1 MTSSREALLNL
12 CSEHKPK
19 VAISKI
25 LGSIKFEK
33 ILTFLNDEVAS
44 SSMNVVIL
52 LKMLYEHFST
62 SDDALEK
69 QIKITKEIFKQLNKK
84 SLPTNFLAEVMACLL
99 MQLDA
104 IPSNYLVELADHF
117 LSEIIQNNVE
127 NELIFELFTKAVSN
141 LMSFDVI
148 PTVKGNVEPNE
159 YLKMILNKLC
169 ESNWKSDAVLSIVK
183 VLRDLPL
190 KEEQIHDMVQKVIKM
205 FHDVPQDIIP
215 QLIYHS
221 LIFTSKSSKQELF
234 KSVIEFFH
242 LNSSANVDEDLNPFL
257 RDTGDK
263 KFREVEKKTLE
274 RILFAAKHELTIGK
288 DFIKLMKNEEALN
301 ENLLSPFCFGICL
314 TLIGIHQLEEQ
325 IFDLL
330 KSLIMKVFKEDEKR
344 KRSKWV
350 RDLFPSTID
359 LEKSLLKVATY
370 CKTYWQDI
378 TLRMVDLGLVLIDN
392 YTPKVGEHFSIHSNS
407 TIPLQR
413 SCLLGVKLLQSIF
426 KDIETARESI
436 IEGILNVIVLKV
448 QNDIK
453 HYLDLLSLLV
463 ASVPQIVLDCISKFK
478 DVFDYVSTLSVTTAE
493 GLLKAVLPLMKVS
506 LTIKDSLILVLKK
519 SMFSKNLE
527 SRKIAVTGFLLI
539 LKHFRIDLEG
549 GGFSLPSQIAFSQ
562 SYSCSQV
569 IVSTQ
574 GRYNVAANEAFCLEI
589 LGSLKK
595 CLSQDSYVRQ
605 QLYEGIYEVS
615 CRNPQLSNSIL
626 DLLFSQFLKYFIRD
640 PIILPPLD
648 LNLCIGEEDE
658 KAVIL
663 EPLPYLLH
671 ALQMCA
677 SKSAKRLD
685 RDEDEDESLSH
696 LLDDVEECLASLTKR
711 LIKSSLEDFDMD
723 KSTDLSGSSEGL
735 KNHIKAKMLL
745 GVYEVFIE
753 YNFTNAAT
761 ISIDTCNI
769 IKELFEQHQKLSELI
784 QDAVTVAK
792 KSRSASIK
800 QTYCS
805 LFSFKCLAN
814 LFYSIICDKKPT
826 NEPGLVLLRQSM
838 YISKLLASSILMK
851 LHQVVNFAQCNGTG
865 GGNLQHIFRHSL
877 KVAKSALIQV
887 NGDSLIA
894 DEVLKLDKG
903 KKLTSLCLEM
913 LSQVIGFTSIHI
925 PGQLSSLLE
934 KLDFSPDVISQA
946 DAVADGSLVFKLIR
960 RIQRMAIKIITSPD
974 DEFGVK
980 EAQTLMNALSYL
992 IPHLS
997 SDSEEF
1003 QQMYNWFSR
1012 LCCEHEIK
1020 DVILSKNVLAKY
1032 LCIHRESKLNNLII
1046 VKLCQDLHSC
1056 IGDIDEDVEVEK
1068 RSHFKIINEKTA
1080 TSSFI
1085 LMVDQIE
1092 IILEEILWCL
1102 TKLKCTIDENK
1113 RIKLQ
1118 QSVSE
1123 TLTSIVFSLHELTQ
1137 TAFPQGMCVDA
1148 ITRVLTKLY
1157 TIFATFVKHL
1167 LSLYN
1172 QKCGGLPPNFE
1183 KMVKLSGSHLSPQVY
1198 AMITYIQT
1206 VQSNLFKDQSI
1217 SGTSK
1222 NKKKVNLTRKNK
1234 ALKESRSIPNLIYF
1248 IEQYESCL
1256 ILLSKKSKI
1265 DLMSGMKRSTARD
1278 FRINQKSLEEALLE
1292 PSDSSQDNSIVSS
1305 IDLTQ
1310 EDSSSNKSISHS
1322 AKRQKIS

>member
-1 MTSSREALLNL
+1 MTTSREALVNL
-12 CSEHKPK
+12 CSENKPK
-19 VAISKI
+19 IAISKI
-25 LGSIKFEK
+25 LSSIKFEK
-33 ILTFLNDEVAS
+33 IITFLNEEVAS
-44 SSMNVVIL
+44 SSINVVIL

-84 SLPTNFLAEVMACLL
+84 SFPTNFLAEVMACLL

-104 IPSNYLVELADHF
+104 IPSKYLVELADYF
-117 LSEIIQNNVE
+117 LSEIIQNVE

-169 ESNWKSDAVLSIVK
+169 DSNWKSDAVLFIVK

-190 KEEQIHDMVQKVIKM
+190 KEEQIHDMVQKIIKM

-263 KFREVEKKTLE
+263 KFKEVEKKTLE

-330 KSLIMKVFKEDEKR
+330 KSLIIKVFKEDEKR
-344 KRSKWV
+344 KKSKWV

-370 CKTYWQDI
+370 CKTYWEDI

-426 KDIETARESI
+426 KDIEIARESI

-539 LKHFRIDLEG
+539 LKHFRIDSEG

-569 IVSTQ
+569 VVSTQ

-805 LFSFKCLAN
+805 LFSFKCLAS

-851 LHQVVNFAQCNGTG
+851 LHQVVNFAHCNGTG

-894 DEVLKLDKG
+894 DDVLKLDKG

-946 DAVADGSLVFKLIR
+946 DAVADGSLVFRLIR

-997 SDSEEF
+997 SDGEEF

-1092 IILEEILWCL
+1092 VVLEEILWCL
-1102 TKLKCTIDENK
+1102 TKLKSIDENK

-1123 TLTSIVFSLHELTQ
+1123 TLTNIVFSLHELTQ

-1183 KMVKLSGSHLSPQVY
+1183 RMVKLSGSHLSPQVY